1 MDRNRIATRRKIGVF
16 HMDEIDKPDP
26 MPRGPTDNI
35 FMALGAFG
43 ALAVVVGVGLIVAA
57 SLGLL
62 H

>member
-1 MDRNRIATRRKIGVF
+1 
-16 HMDEIDKPDP
+16 MDEMDKPDP

-35 FMALGAFG
+35 FKALGGFG
-43 ALAVVVGVGLIVAA
+43 VLAVLVGVGLIVAA

>member
-1 MDRNRIATRRKIGVF
+1 
-16 HMDEIDKPDP
+16 MDELDRPDP

>member
-1 MDRNRIATRRKIGVF
+1 MDEMDR
-16 HMDEIDKPDP
+16 PDP

-35 FMALGAFG
+35 FKALGVFG

-57 SLGLL
+57 SLGFL